1 MEIKRILYFTIVSFL
16 LLIFTFNIYSQVGA
30 DVVGSN
36 SAQAKSI
43 TLSTANLYY
52 CVAASA
58 GSTLTPSFNVM
69 VNNGNYAV
77 IGNSSTN
84 SCSFTTTATSYVI
97 GGVSINNY
105 SVPVILTTFTNSY
118 TKKTTV
124 TVSYT
129 VSGQNDTVLIL
140 LSSGGTKNGG
150 TISGVTLPTGCSQ
163 LFLTSSGTAAT
174 VYAAVCN
181 DSAPGTYSVSF
192 TVTPGAGSTEYVSA
206 LVLGFPVFTFDITGP
221 SSIDVYTNYSNS
233 TTIYV
238 NQLTGN
244 TVLPVTLSCSTSNSN
259 LTCSLSN
266 TTVTPNASVTLTV
279 SANSNIQP
287 GTYSVTINGVASNGV
302 TNSTTITINVQPYSF
317 SIQGPSS
324 INTYVGSS
332 NSATINITQ
341 LSSGSSLSVTLSC
354 STNSSYLSCS
364 LSSTQVTPNAS
375 VSLTVTASSSI
386 TPGTYSVTISGTAQN
401 GATNSTTITINV
413 QPYSFSIQG
422 PNSMYVNAGSSNST
436 IINITQLSGGASA
449 SVTLSCSTNSSY
461 LSCSLSSTQ
470 VTPNASVSLT
480 VSANSNIQ
488 PGTYSVTINGVASNG
503 VTNSTTITVIPIVN
517 PEIYIISPSNNSV
530 SNYYQL
536 NISFYTNYQN
546 VNVTIN
552 GQTYSISVTPGNN
565 IIQLNYENSSYNL
578 PGLYNI
584 IPNGGN
590 ITIQLSTS
598 NPFGQTNST
607 GIYVYTLPS
616 PTFNVSYV
624 YPTPSNGTQE
634 NIWLLEISANV
645 YDNTLGQDYCNIQ
658 LLNQTSNQ
666 WITIANSCSDILYN
680 GILQQYAA
688 VGSNGYYSIWYRVYA
703 YNNYGLS
710 QYTNP
715 QVIYISQ
722 NAYNVSVVNPTL
734 SSTQIQGI
742 INSAINS
749 SIPVVVFSPGVYL
762 VNLVINPQGNNITL
776 LGQNTIFEPANPGL
790 PVIDVE
796 SSNVT
801 IQNININTNLFAINV
816 ENGTINLINDNIN
829 SGLFG
834 IDVKNPSVVNVYN
847 STINGNIGSIYG
859 YIQNS
864 TVENTN
870 IQSSVWG
877 IYIDNPYNVIIN
889 NSNVNGQIFGIDF
902 DGNAVNNV
910 IENSNIISNIF
921 GIKINNGNNN
931 NIINNNIQ
939 SNIFGIYL
947 TSSGNNIEN
956 DYIKVGQVFGL
967 YITQP
972 NNIINVTTNGGLFG
986 YYLTGNATN
995 ISLYNSQLG
1004 IEIYGSGYINNLTTS
1019 TGSVNVYYNNS
1030 QGFINSLSSVISS
1043 TNVNNTLYN
1052 YYEGISIIGNING
1065 NITFINLPSATSYI
1079 VEKIVA
1085 GNGNIISTNSTFIP
1099 QGFGNYELFYS

>member
-1 MEIKRILYFTIVSFL
+1 MEIKRVLYFAIVSFL

-36 SAQAKSI
+36 SAAANSI

-52 CVAASA
+52 CVASSA

-69 VNNGNYAV
+69 INNGGYAV

-84 SCSFTTTATSYVI
+84 TCSFTTTATKYVI

-105 SVPVILTTFTNSY
+105 SIPVILTTYTNTY
-118 TKKTTV
+118 TKASTV

-140 LSSGGTKNGG
+140 ISSGGTKNGG
-150 TISGVTLPTGCSQ
+150 NIGGVTLPNGCSQ
-163 LFLTSSGTAAT
+163 LFSTSSGTAAS

-181 DSAPGTYSVSF
+181 DLAPGTYSVSF
-192 TVTPGAGSTEYVSA
+192 NVAPGAGSTEYVSA

-221 SSIDVYTNYSNS
+221 NSIDVYTNYSNS

-244 TVLPVTLSCSTSNSN
+244 TALPVTLSCSTSNSN
-259 LTCSLSN
+259 LQCSLSN
-266 TTVTPNASVTLTV
+266 TTVTPNASVT
-279 SANSNIQP
+279 
-287 GTYSVTINGVASNGV
+287 
-302 TNSTTITINVQPYSF
+302 
-317 SIQGPSS
+317 
-324 INTYVGSS
+324 
-332 NSATINITQ
+332 
-341 LSSGSSLSVTLSC
+341 
-354 STNSSYLSCS
+354 
-364 LSSTQVTPNAS
+364 
-375 VSLTVTASSSI
+375 LTVTASSSI

-401 GATNSTTITINV
+401 GATNSTTITVNV
-413 QPYSFSIQG
+413 QPYLFSIQAS
-422 PNSMYVNAGSSNST
+422 NSIDVYTNYSNST
-436 IINITQLSGGASA
+436 TIYLNQLNNGSPL

-470 VTPNASVSLT
+470 VTPNASVTLT

-488 PGTYSVTINGVASNG
+488 PGTYSVTVNGVASNG
-503 VTNSTTITVIPIVN
+503 VTNSTTITIIPIVN
-517 PEIYIISPSNNSV
+517 PEIYIISSSNNSV

-536 NISFYTNYQN
+536 NISFYTNYPN

-552 GQTYSISVTPGNN
+552 GNTYSINVTTGNN

-590 ITIQLSTS
+590 LTIQLSTS

-634 NIWLLEISANV
+634 NIWLLEVSANV
-645 YDNTLGQDYCNIQ
+645 YDNTLGQDYCQIQ

-666 WITIANSCSDILYN
+666 WITIADSCSDILYN
-680 GILQQYAA
+680 GILQEYAA

-703 YNNYGLS
+703 YNNYGLN

-734 SSTQIQGI
+734 SNTQIQGI
-742 INSAINS
+742 IDSAINS

-790 PVIDVE
+790 PVIDIL

-816 ENGTINLINDNIN
+816 NNGELNIINSDIN

-834 IDVKNPSVVNVYN
+834 IDVKNPSIVNVYN

-859 YIQNS
+859 DIQNS
-864 TVENTN
+864 TIDNVN

-877 IYIDNPYNVIIN
+877 IYDDNPYNVIIN

-902 DGNAVNNV
+902 DGNAVNNI
-910 IENSNIISNIF
+910 IENSNVISNIF

-931 NIINNNIQ
+931 NIINNNIE

-972 NNIINVTTNGGLFG
+972 NSIINVTTNGGIFG

-1052 YYEGISIIGNING
+1052 YYEGISIIGTING